1 MKHRRRLMTPS
12 TASLGAVLLLTT
24 FFAAAAA
31 QAADR
36 KVAVE
41 MFTATW

>member
-12 TASLGAVLLLTT
+12 TASLSAVLLLTM
-24 FFAAAAA
+24 FFATAA